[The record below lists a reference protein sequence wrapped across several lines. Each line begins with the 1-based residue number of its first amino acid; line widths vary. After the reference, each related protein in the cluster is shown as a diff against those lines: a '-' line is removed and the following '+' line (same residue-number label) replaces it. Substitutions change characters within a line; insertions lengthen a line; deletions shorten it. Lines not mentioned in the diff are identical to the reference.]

1 MKKVLNGMDAQELN
15 LAAASSTVE
24 EMQVLIEDQES
35 QFQLLL
41 VDLVTSCDVTE
52 EAVDSLRWTVDS
64 LRAELQDA
72 RTIVR
77 AVARRLT
84 EAEAT
89 LR

>member
-1 MKKVLNGMDAQELN
+1 MDAQELN